1 MCIHYNLRLLHFLI
15 TKDLGVWWK
24 NHFTHKHI
32 ILITPQAFFLWFENI
47 VISNCNECKLLTF
60 TQKSRRAFEHAHAQ
74 RLVFLWLSLFK
85 IFFLK
90 ICVYGLKLTR
100 YFSLITIVRTNI
112 WSTAQGVWTKTQ
124 WAQNNEFVREWAWY
138 WTFNELEYWSQ

>member
-74 RLVFLWLSLFK
+74 RLVFLWLSLLKFFFFK
-85 IFFLK
+85 NMRLWVKAYSLLFFDYNCKDKHLIHGPRGLDK
-90 ICVYGLKLTR
+90 DPMSPKQWIC
-100 YFSLITIVRTNI
+100 
-112 WSTAQGVWTKTQ
+112 
-124 WAQNNEFVREWAWY
+124 
-138 WTFNELEYWSQ
+138 